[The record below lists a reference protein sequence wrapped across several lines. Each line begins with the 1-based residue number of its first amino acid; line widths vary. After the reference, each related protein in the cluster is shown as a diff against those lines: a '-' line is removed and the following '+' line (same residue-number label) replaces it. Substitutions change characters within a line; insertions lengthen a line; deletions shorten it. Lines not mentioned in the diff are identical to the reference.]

1 MQKYGLFLI
10 YKIFGDYFLSLVYS
24 IGYIPKTEQTYF
36 RLGSTLKIK
45 KHTQP

>member
-24 IGYIPKTEQTYF
+24 IYYILKMDKTY
-36 RLGSTLKIK
+36 LCMLAI
-45 KHTQP
+45 